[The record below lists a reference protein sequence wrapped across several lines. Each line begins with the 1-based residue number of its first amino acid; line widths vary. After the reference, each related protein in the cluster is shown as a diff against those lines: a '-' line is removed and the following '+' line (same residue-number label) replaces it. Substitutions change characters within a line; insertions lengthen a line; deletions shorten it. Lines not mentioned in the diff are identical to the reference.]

1 MNMAKSKPKPKK
13 KLVFVV
19 TQGCYSDYHIEAIF
33 SKFDYAKAFKDNLPH
48 SSDAS
53 IEEWDL
59 DEKAGFTERVL
70 YNCSMNKKTGEIE
83 TEWPF
88 KEMASP
94 RARAG
99 NYHDIYK
106 DTIRTSS
113 FVSQKHAR
121 KLAVEARQK
130 WLREKGDK

>member
-1 MNMAKSKPKPKK
+1 
-13 KLVFVV
+13 
-19 TQGCYSDYHIEAIF
+19 
-33 SKFDYAKAFKDNLPH
+33 
-48 SSDAS
+48 
-53 IEEWDL
+53 
-59 DEKAGFTERVL
+59 
-70 YNCSMNKKTGEIE
+70 
-83 TEWPF
+83 
-88 KEMASP
+88 MASP

>member
-33 SKFDYAKAFKDNLPH
+33 SKFDYAKAFKDSLPH
-48 SSDAS
+48 SRDVD

-70 YNCSMNKKTGEIE
+70 YNCSMNKKN
-83 TEWPF
+83 
-88 KEMASP
+88 
-94 RARAG
+94 RRDR
-99 NYHDIYK
+99 N
-106 DTIRTSS
+106 
-113 FVSQKHAR
+113 
-121 KLAVEARQK
+121 
-130 WLREKGDK
+130 